1 MSRKELIFESFIR
14 FGVFR
19 GSFQKSLFYFD
30 KSTNQIE
37 VKKTKFSAG
46 IKFISRASTISSK
59 TISLLNKAV
68 SLSQPPEIS
77 VE

>member
-1 MSRKELIFESFIR
+1 MSRKELVWESFIR

-19 GSFQKSLFYFD
+19 GGSFQKSLFYFD

-37 VKKTKFSAG
+37 EKKTEFSAG

-59 TISLLNKAV
+59 TISLLNKAF
-68 SLSQPPEIS
+68 LPRPDP
-77 VE
+77 

>member
-1 MSRKELIFESFIR
+1 MSGKELVCESFIR

-19 GSFQKSLFYFD
+19 GGGSFQKSLFYFD

-37 VKKTKFSAG
+37 EKTEFSAG

-59 TISLLNKAV
+59 TISLLNKAF
-68 SLSQPPEIS
+68 LPLPAP
-77 VE
+77 